1 MSYDKINP
9 DHYSGSIECIE
20 AIEASMTK
28 EAFIGFLKGNVMKYI
43 WRAGNTPSA
52 DEKEDLMK
60 ARWYLD
66 KMIGL

>member
-43 WRAGNTPSA
+43 WRAGNKLGSE
-52 DEKEDLMK
+52 EKEDLMK